1 MTSPVTPPSSP
12 RVRPLV
18 ASIIALVFV
27 VGALAGIV
35 GDRLLSPRIR
45 LRTATD
51 MSQVFDRIGL
61 TGEQR
66 MRAEAIA
73 ARSAP
78 RSRAIMMDAA
88 ERLRAVADSVDA
100 ELRAILTPE
109 QRLRLDSLEREPRIM
124 LKRRVMTP
132 GGTTVDT
139 LLDTGTA
146 TPRIR

>member
-1 MTSPVTPPSSP
+1 
-12 RVRPLV
+12 V
-18 ASIIALVFV
+18 ASILALVFFA
-27 VGALAGIV
+27 GALAGIV

-45 LRTATD
+45 LRAATDD

-66 MRAEAIA
+66 TRAEAIA

-78 RSRAIMMDAA
+78 RSRAIMLDAV
-88 ERLRAVADSVDA
+88 ERLRVVADSVDA

-109 QRLRLDSLEREPRIM
+109 QRLRLDSLAREPRIM